1 VSGALT
7 IVGYAMQEARR
18 RRIFLIVLLLTL
30 GFLALYGLGVDQV
43 MDVAEPEIAAEGPF
57 DVDVEMV
64 VGATLLGLAMFATF
78 FLGTVLAVFFTL
90 GVVRGDA
97 ERGLLQP
104 LVVRPVGRSTVLLS
118 RFFGAAVFCALYVV
132 CVFGAA
138 FAITGWL
145 TGWWPDR
152 FLAPALELA
161 AAVALLAALSLL
173 GSVFLSA
180 TANGIAV
187 FMLFG
192 AGLIAGF
199 LGQIGEALGSD
210 TLREVSTVAS
220 WALPFEA
227 LYQDALARLTIE
239 SSGLERFFV
248 QLGPFG
254 GAEAHGAELYV
265 WAAVYLVLVGGAA
278 LAAFARRDL

>member
-1 VSGALT
+1 MTGAAT
-7 IVGYAMQEARR
+7 IVGYAVQEARR

-30 GFLALYGLGVDQV
+30 GFLALYALGVDQV
-43 MDVAEPEIAAEGPF
+43 VGVAGAEVADGAPL
-57 DVDVEMV
+57 DVDIDMV

-118 RFFGAAVFCALYVV
+118 RFVGAAAFCALYVV
-132 CVFGAA
+132 CVFAA
-138 FAITGWL
+138 AYAITGWL

-152 FLAPALELA
+152 FVAPALELVV
-161 AAVALLAALSLL
+161 AVALLAALSLL

-187 FMLFG
+187 FMIFG
-192 AGLIAGF
+192 AGLMAGF
-199 LGQIGEALGSD
+199 LGQIGEALGSE
-210 TLREVSTVAS
+210 TLTDVATVAS

-239 SSGLERFFV
+239 STGLERFFV

-254 GAEAHGAELYV
+254 GAESHGAALFV
-265 WAAVYLVLVGGAA
+265 WAAGYLVVAGAA
-278 LAAFARRDL
+278 ALVAFARRDL

>member
-1 VSGALT
+1 VSGAVT
-7 IVGYAMQEARR
+7 IIRYAVQEARR

-43 MDVAEPEIAAEGPF
+43 MDVAGPEVAEGGPL

-78 FLGTVLAVFFTL
+78 FLGTVLAIFFTL

-118 RFFGAAVFCALYVV
+118 RFAGAAVFCALYVV
-132 CVFGAA
+132 CVFGSAY
-138 FAITGWL
+138 AITGWL

-152 FLAPALELA
+152 FVAPALELA

-187 FMLFG
+187 FMVFG
-192 AGLIAGF
+192 AGLMAGF
-199 LGQIGEALGSD
+199 LGQIGEALGSE
-210 TLREVSTVAS
+210 TLTEVATIAA

-239 SSGLERFFV
+239 STGLERFFV

-254 GAEAHGAELYV
+254 GAEAHGPQLFV
-265 WAAVYLVLVGGAA
+265 WAAAYLIVIGVAA
-278 LAAFARRDL
+278 LVAFARRDL

>member
-1 VSGALT
+1 MSGALT
-7 IVGYAMQEARR
+7 IIGYAVQEARR
-18 RRIFLIVLLLTL
+18 RRIFLIVLLLTIA
-30 GFLALYGLGVDQV
+30 FLVLYALGVDQV
-43 MDVAEPEIAAEGPF
+43 MDVAGEEAAAGVPL
-57 DVDVEMV
+57 DVDFRMV
-64 VGATLLGLAMFATF
+64 VGATLLGLAMFTTF
-78 FLGTVLAVFFTL
+78 FLGTVLAIFFTL

-118 RFFGAAVFCALYVV
+118 RFVGAAVFCGLYVFG
-132 CVFGAA
+132 VFAA
-138 FAITGWL
+138 AYGITGWL

-152 FLAPALELA
+152 FVAPALELV
-161 AAVALLAALSLL
+161 AAVSLLAGLSLL

-187 FMLFG
+187 FMVFG
-192 AGLIAGF
+192 AGLMAGL
-199 LGQIGEALGSD
+199 LGQIGEGIGSE
-210 TLREVSTVAS
+210 TLQEVAFVAS

-239 SSGLERFFV
+239 STGLERFFV

-254 GAEAHGAELYV
+254 GAEAHGPELYA
-265 WAAVYLVLVGGAA
+265 WAAVYLVLVGVAA
-278 LAAFARRDL
+278 LVAFAPRDL